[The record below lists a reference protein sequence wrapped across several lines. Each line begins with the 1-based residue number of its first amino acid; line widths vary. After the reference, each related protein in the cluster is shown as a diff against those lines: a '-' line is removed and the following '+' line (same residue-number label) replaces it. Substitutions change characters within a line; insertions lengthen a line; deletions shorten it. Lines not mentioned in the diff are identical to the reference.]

1 MGTEVGNIEG
11 PVWTSLVC
19 HDAHGGSIGGRNGQD
34 RHSRGI
40 QDEVRAASAS
50 LRDVVHLREQKYAS
64 RRSRATKGTRCNY
77 ARDRKTVSELQ
88 SPESGW
94 QADEARRF
102 RRQVAGS
109 LRVSQG
115 RQSSMP

>member
-19 HDAHGGSIGGRNGQD
+19 HDAHGGSVGGRNGQD

-50 LRDVVHLREQKYAS
+50 LRDVVHLREQKDGS
-64 RRSRATKGTRCNY
+64 RRSRATKGNQVQLCSRQEN
-77 ARDRKTVSELQ
+77 RFRISVSRIRMASRGSSAI
-88 SPESGW
+88 SPPSGW
-94 QADEARRF
+94 S
-102 RRQVAGS
+102 VT
-109 LRVSQG
+109 
-115 RQSSMP
+115 